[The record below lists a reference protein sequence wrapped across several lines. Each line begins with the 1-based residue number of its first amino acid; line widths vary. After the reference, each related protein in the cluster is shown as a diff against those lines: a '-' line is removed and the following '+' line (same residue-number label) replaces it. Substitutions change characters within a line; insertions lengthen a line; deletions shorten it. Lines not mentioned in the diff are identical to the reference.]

1 MLQLL
6 ATLTCL
12 AANRSLKRLAES
24 TTRNDAIVSVVS
36 GNGPQSAEFMADLRK
51 YALRKL
57 FWDSESYLGQS
68 ARRFGIGE
76 LCEDEIM
83 NGGFSIGE
91 DNYTSSEPFE
101 YGLPKGEKLAT
112 MCAQAYRQIQQ
123 ARGMRRQGYVDAFET
138 EQAAQ
143 DWGGYVPQDI
153 DDNGDETFAPTLGRE
168 DECDEHRHVC
178 GVGMWD
184 GEKPNTNIEND
195 TLQDLRVEYAANKN
209 NRPFLTRGKDS
220 TIKGK
225 PDKTAKNT
233 RIDILAAIK
242 ADGKRIRDE
251 RIASVDANAID
262 RLSNG
267 QKIVYHSGSC
277 MPGYRPQNGTVISYD
292 KRDDAYTISAR
303 GETINNVS
311 RDSIIA
317 VTDRGSDTTEYMRLG
332 ETQRAARF
340 IDLRI
345 IVATAALTRE
355 GVAWLKYRFDSL
367 EDINTDS
374 YKARGK
380 AIGRSVKVK
389 TASISSRQWP
399 YCSKRALFARTTKV
413 KRTNKGRPTGKSNPL
428 AMGPSYWLT
437 KSQMDML
444 KDMKDSVLSMRSYW
458 GNLTINEAMSFE
470 RKMFPQSTNGNSVGT
485 RKAIKNGM
493 PVAMP
498 FCMDSLSSDGEYV
511 RADYF
516 PLAQSTLRIDLEES
530 NKTSRDDNQY
540 RSLMTYLS
548 TRITSVK

>member
-36 GNGPQSAEFMADLRK
+36 GNGPWSAEFLADLRK

-68 ARRFGIGE
+68 GRRFGVGE
-76 LCEDEIM
+76 LCEDTHL
-83 NGGFSIGE
+83 NGAFSIVG
-91 DNYTSSEPFE
+91 DLLPTSESFA
-101 YGLPKGEKLAT
+101 YGLPQGEKLDT
-112 MCAQAYRQIQQ
+112 MCAQAYRQLQ
-123 ARGMRRQGYVDAFET
+123 RSSGMRRQGYVDAFEA
-138 EQAAQ
+138 EQAAL
-143 DWGGYVPQDI
+143 DWGGYVPQDV
-153 DDNGDETFAPTLGRE
+153 DSEGNETFAPTLGRE

-184 GEKPNTNIEND
+184 GENPTRNVDND
-195 TLQDLRVEYAANKN
+195 SLADLRVEYAANKN

-220 TIKGK
+220 TRKGK

-233 RIDILAAIK
+233 RIDILLAIK
-242 ADGKRIRDE
+242 ADGTRIRDE
-251 RIASVDANAID
+251 RIASIDANAID

-267 QKIVYHSGSC
+267 QKVIYL
-277 MPGYRPQNGTVISYD
+277 RKNGKVVSYD
-292 KRDDAYTISAR
+292 KRDDAYTISVSD
-303 GETINNVS
+303 EIINNVS
-311 RDSIIA
+311 RDSLTAI
-317 VTDRGSDTTEYMRLG
+317 TDMGSESTEYMRCG
-332 ETQRAARF
+332 RAQRDKRF

-345 IVATAALTRE
+345 IVVCAALTRE
-355 GVAWLKYRFDSL
+355 GVAWLKYRFDTL
-367 EDINTDS
+367 EDINRDS

-380 AIGRSVKVK
+380 AMGYSLKGSALARAKKSASPRKS
-389 TASISSRQWP
+389 TAKP
-399 YCSKRALFARTTKV
+399 V
-413 KRTNKGRPTGKSNPL
+413 KRTSKGRPTGKSNPV
-428 AMGPSYWLT
+428 AVGTSYWLT
-437 KSQMDML
+437 KDQMTML
-444 KDMKDSVLSMRSYW
+444 KDMKDSILSMRSYW

-485 RKAIKNGM
+485 RKAIKNGR

-498 FCMDSLSSDGEYV
+498 FCMDTLSSDGEYV
-511 RADYF
+511 RADCF
-516 PLAQSTLRIDLEES
+516 PRAQSTLRMDLEES